1 MNFVAGTVCLLPQNK
16 FSEAL
21 RLYNTY
27 IWTSLGS
34 LIALTEVC
42 WLSETQRA
50 IPTLLLHL
58 LWEYG
63 EGGWIG
69 GLEGIMSWILALL
82 GCIHHPPSHCC
93 YLLLVKQCC

>member
-63 EGGWIG
+63 EGGLVGWE
-69 GLEGIMSWILALL
+69 GLCHGYWHCWVVSTTHLL
-82 GCIHHPPSHCC
+82 TAVTSG
-93 YLLLVKQCC
+93 L